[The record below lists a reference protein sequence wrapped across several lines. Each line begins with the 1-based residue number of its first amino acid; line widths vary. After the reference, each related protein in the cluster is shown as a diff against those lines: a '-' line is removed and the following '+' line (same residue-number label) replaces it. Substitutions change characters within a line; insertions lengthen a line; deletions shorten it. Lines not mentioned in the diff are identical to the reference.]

1 MNSSDGRRVKRRE
14 TKGTTIDPQKLTPET
29 VTAAGGKMWEKG
41 AMRRAYWND
50 LATLAG
56 WSIAAYKT
64 GNISSASCR
73 GQAVSNS
80 YARQN
85 APDGMSRFWLDLDT
99 GTFHAKNLRQS
110 DFEHIVSVVSARL
123 QGA

>member
-1 MNSSDGRRVKRRE
+1 MSDGDGRRAKRRE
-14 TKGTTIDPQKLTPET
+14 TIGTTIDPQKLTPET
-29 VTAAGGKMWEKG
+29 VTAAG
-41 AMRRAYWND
+41 
-50 LATLAG
+50 
-56 WSIAAYKT
+56 WSIATYKT

-99 GTFHAKNLRQS
+99 GEFGFKNLRQS
-110 DFEHIVSVVSARL
+110 DYEHIVSIVSARL